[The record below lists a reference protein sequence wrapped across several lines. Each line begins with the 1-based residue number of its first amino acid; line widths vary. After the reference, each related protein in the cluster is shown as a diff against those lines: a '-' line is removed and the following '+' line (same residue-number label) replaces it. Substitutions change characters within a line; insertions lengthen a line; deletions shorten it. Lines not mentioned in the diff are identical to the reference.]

1 MKFLVLL
8 LVLTQ
13 SALAYVP
20 TVESLF
26 RNGSNPDISGNV
38 AIVNLKVTKV
48 DPSGIVQDEKNS
60 NSEFYRIYYT
70 KTSDDVLK
78 LNQFKF
84 PDQSFNEDDFVHRAY
99 YSNFNAFTLANQRSA
114 VEKSL
119 FYGIMQSLVLQ
130 DGQFL
135 VNYLKSLGLPVKL
148 NKELINREKI
158 NLLAQ
163 YKQYLIT
170 INQDKEARKTLENP
184 LRPNDAEKREQVEK
198 VMNESMYVDTH
209 QVVLSKE
216 SGDMSWKINVGG
228 LDASVSYD
236 KRYLQRLNFKG
247 ESGDIEFIFKDYGL
261 VNASHVLPK
270 FILIRDF
277 NGDNYQVEV
286 LNLRY
291 SSFSD
296 AAFVKKLKEW
306 DQKSKARN
314 VEVLRPSF
322 LL

>member
-1 MKFLVLL
+1 MKFLLLFFVLSQ
-8 LVLTQ
+8 TAW
-13 SALAYVP
+13 SYVP

-26 RNGSNPDISGNV
+26 RNGSNPDMNGNV

-60 NSEFYRIYYT
+60 NSEYFRIYYT
-70 KTSDDVLK
+70 RSSDDVVK

-84 PDQSFNEDDFVHRAY
+84 PDQSFNEDDFVHRTY
-99 YSNFNAFTLANQRSA
+99 YSNFNAFTLANQPSS

-119 FYGIMQSLVLQ
+119 FYGVMQSLVLQ
-130 DGQFL
+130 DGQYL
-135 VNYLKSLGLPVKL
+135 VNYLKSKGLPLRL
-148 NKELINREKI
+148 NKEIINREKI

-163 YKQYLIT
+163 YKQYLVT

-184 LRPNDAEKREQVEK
+184 LRPNSADKREHVEK
-198 VMNESMYVDTH
+198 VMNESMYVDTQH
-209 QVVLSKE
+209 VVLAKE
-216 SGDMSWKINVGG
+216 GSDMSWKVSAGG
-228 LDASVSYD
+228 FDASVSYD
-236 KRYLQRLNFKG
+236 KRYLQKLGFKG
-247 ESGDIEFIFKDYGL
+247 ENGDIEFIFKDYGL
-261 VNASHVLPK
+261 VNATHVLPR

-291 SSFSD
+291 ASLND
-296 AAFVKKLKEW
+296 ASFVKKLREW
-306 DQKSKARN
+306 DQKAKARN